1 MKSLKKITAALIAAL
16 LLCGAAFAAGESPAD
31 ANQTVIKVFETTD
44 IHGYL
49 MDTSSMNEDT
59 FTYRMA
65 FIANEVNSARSD
77 PAYDDVLLLNG
88 GNNYEGTPVSNLLR
102 GAAVRAAMDAMGYD
116 ATALGNHEFDW
127 DAARDYLH
135 CDAEGTLAAYD
146 VGTFSGDPDIP
157 VLACNLYYADTGERV
172 DWTRDYVI
180 TEKAGHTVA
189 LIGYITDFSSQVMT
203 TRIEPYT
210 IDDSI
215 EHLNA
220 RIEEINRAENPD
232 ITIVVAFG
240 GASALAAALDPA
252 QVDLVTGGHNQASAG
267 SAGTA
272 DNGIVYLESAC
283 YAQGYVSALITIDE
297 LTGEVRVTAEEPTAV
312 TASGPGADNSRL
324 YAANAEG
331 KLDPTVLAI
340 SQAAWECVSADMEED
355 LGYVDTD
362 LSTRVSVSDNGAT
375 AAGNWITGLMLRW
388 ARETYGEDVA
398 AAFYNNGGMRASLTL
413 AAGETTRRITA
424 ADVYTINPFCNYWY
438 VYEITGSELAQHL
451 LNAFDNGNYGNEL
464 SGLTFTY
471 SVSEASGTGETSAD
485 KDAGAPGGK
494 SGAVYTI
501 ESITLDDGTVVDIHD
516 ETTTY
521 LVCTSSYSGTLAG
534 GVFASHEPL
543 NETEAPIDNQTL
555 IELLRAESAA
565 NNGYITVDTG
575 ARGTEINGE

>member
-1 MKSLKKITAALIAAL
+1 MKSLKKFTAALIATL
-16 LLCGAAFAAGESPAD
+16 LLCGAAFAADSSPAN
-31 ANQTVIKVFETTD
+31 AKQTVIKVFETTD

-65 FIANEVNSARSD
+65 FIANEVNTARSD
-77 PAYDDVLLLNG
+77 PEYDDVLLLNG
-88 GNNYEGTPVSNLLR
+88 GNNYEGTPVSNLLQ

-135 CDAEGTLAAYD
+135 CDAEGTLAAYE
-146 VGTFSGDPDIP
+146 VGSFSGDPDIP

-172 DWTRDYVI
+172 EWTRDYVI
-180 TEKAGHTVA
+180 TQKAGHTVA

-203 TRIEPYT
+203 TRIAPYT
-210 IDDSI
+210 IDDSL

-283 YAQGYVSALITIDE
+283 YAQGYVSALITVDE
-297 LTGEVRVTAEEPTAV
+297 TTGEVRVTAEEPTEVV
-312 TASGPGADNSRL
+312 TSGPGADNSRL
-324 YAANAEG
+324 YAANADSN
-331 KLDPTVLAI
+331 LDPAVLAI
-340 SQAAWECVSADMEED
+340 SQAAWESVKGDMEED

-398 AAFYNNGGMRASLTL
+398 AAFYNNGGMRTSLTL
-413 AAGETTRRITA
+413 AAGESTRRITA
-424 ADVYTINPFCNYWY
+424 ADIYTINPFCNSWY

-451 LNAFDNGNYGNEL
+451 LNAFENGNYGNEL

-471 SVSEASGTGETSAD
+471 SVSEASGAAEASAG
-485 KDAGAPGGK
+485 KDTGAPGGK

-501 ESITLDDGTVVDIHD
+501 EAITLDDGTVVDIHD
-516 ETTTY
+516 ETATY

-555 IELLRAESAA
+555 IELLRAEAAA
-565 NNGYITVDTG
+565 NNGYIAVDTG
-575 ARGTEINGE
+575 VRGTKIEAE